1 MRLSFNYK
9 ENNIVKTAKKLRIL
23 SNPNHLRILLL
34 LKSALKPMTTEEIRV
49 VLEAGGV
56 YKHRENTHKAL
67 QKLVKLGLVKKNKG
81 PGGVRDVYE
90 FCN

>member
-1 MRLSFNYK
+1 
-9 ENNIVKTAKKLRIL
+9 
-23 SNPNHLRILLL
+23 
-34 LKSALKPMTTEEIRV
+34 MTTEEIRV